1 MSNLF
6 NDPAP
11 SARSGALLRAAQLD
25 DPVAKAAT
33 LKIDEEY
40 ERLATRAAS
49 EKNNRAHP
57 INLPS
62 LVLENAGGDGASGFV
77 VGEVLRLRERPSSL
91 RARWSE

>member
-33 LKIDEEY
+33 QIDEEC
-40 ERLATRAAS
+40 ERLATRS
-49 EKNNRAHP
+49 R
-57 INLPS
+57 
-62 LVLENAGGDGASGFV
+62 
-77 VGEVLRLRERPSSL
+77 
-91 RARWSE
+91 